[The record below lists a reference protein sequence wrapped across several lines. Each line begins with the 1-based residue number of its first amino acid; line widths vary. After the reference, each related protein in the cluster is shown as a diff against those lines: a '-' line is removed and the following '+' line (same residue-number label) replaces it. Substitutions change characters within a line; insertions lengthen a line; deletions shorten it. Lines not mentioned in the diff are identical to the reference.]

1 MSTERLA
8 ALAAVMACVLA
19 VAAAARRRRPD
30 PPTRAGHRVPMQVD
44 RADFISPDV
53 PWLVAAFTSVSCS
66 TCADVAAKVAVL
78 ASQEVA
84 VENVEWSAARD
95 RHDRYGIE
103 AVPLVVVADASGI
116 VRAAFVGPVSAQDLW
131 SAVAECREP
140 GSTPG
145 TDGCTGTSRV
155 L

>member
-1 MSTERLA
+1 VIPERLA
-8 ALAAVMACVLA
+8 ALAAVVALALA
-19 VAAAARRRRPD
+19 VAAVVRRRRPD
-30 PPTRAGHRVPMQVD
+30 APTRAGHRVPMQVD
-44 RADFISPDV
+44 RGDFASPDL
-53 PWLVAAFTSVSCS
+53 PWLVAVFTSATCS
-66 TCADVAAKVAVL
+66 TCADVAAKAGVL

-84 VENVEWSAARD
+84 VDIIEWSVARD

-103 AVPLVVVADASGI
+103 AVPLVVVADAAGI

-145 TDGCTGTSRV
+145 ADGCTGTARV
-155 L
+155 V